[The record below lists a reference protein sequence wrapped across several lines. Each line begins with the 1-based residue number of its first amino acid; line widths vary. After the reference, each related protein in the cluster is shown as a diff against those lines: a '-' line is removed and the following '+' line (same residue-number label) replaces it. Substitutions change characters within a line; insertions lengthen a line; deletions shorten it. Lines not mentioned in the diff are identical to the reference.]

1 MSNKAMKYDALIIG
15 GGPAGATAALL
26 LARSG
31 WSVALVEK
39 GTYPRRK
46 VCGEFISATSLPL
59 LHDIGVSQFFISHAG
74 PEVRRVGL
82 FVEDEVLTAEMPE
95 AHNAFGK
102 WGRALGREHLDLAL
116 ADLAVA
122 NGARVWQDTSAGVL
136 RRSND
141 GFVCDII
148 KSRNPDRL
156 ESRLVIIAN
165 GSWERTFIPQRPRA
179 HKPADLLAFKA
190 HFTGCDLATDLMPL
204 LVFRGGYGGL
214 VNSDGGR
221 VTLSC
226 CIRRD
231 ALLRCRREFRTSTAG
246 EAVLRYLERSSQGL
260 LQLAK
265 RAQRQGAWL
274 SSGPIWPG
282 IRSCYAE
289 GMFFAGNAAGEA
301 HPIIAEGISM
311 AMQSGWLLAKQL
323 VRAQNEIVAG
333 RGLAAAG
340 RAYEKDWKRS
350 FARRI
355 DFAAMF
361 AEAATRP
368 AAVTL
373 LLPLIRQVPSILTLG
388 AQLGGKVSETV
399 SAG

>member
-1 MSNKAMKYDALIIG
+1 LG
-15 GGPAGATAALL
+15 G
-26 LARSG
+26 
-31 WSVALVEK
+31 
-39 GTYPRRK
+39 
-46 VCGEFISATSLPL
+46 
-59 LHDIGVSQFFISHAG
+59 
-74 PEVRRVGL
+74 
-82 FVEDEVLTAEMPE
+82 
-95 AHNAFGK
+95 
-102 WGRALGREHLDLAL
+102 
-116 ADLAVA
+116 
-122 NGARVWQDTSAGVL
+122 L

-148 KSRNPDRL
+148 KSHSPDRL
-156 ESRLVIIAN
+156 ESRLVIVAN
-165 GSWERTFIPQRPRA
+165 GSWERTFVQRRPRA
-179 HKPADLLAFKA
+179 HKPTDLLAFKA
-190 HFTGCDLATDLMPL
+190 NFTGCDLATDLMPL
-204 LVFRGGYGGL
+204 LVFPGGYGGV

-231 ALLRCRREFRTSTAG
+231 ALLRCRREFRTSSAG
-246 EAVLRYLERSSQGL
+246 EAVLRHLERSSQGL
-260 LQLAK
+260 FQLAK
-265 RAQRQGAWL
+265 RAQRQGSWL

-282 IRSCYAE
+282 IRNCYAE

-323 VRAQNEIVAG
+323 VRVQDGIVAG

-340 RAYEKDWKRS
+340 RAYAKDWNRS

-355 DFAAMF
+355 YFAAIF
-361 AEAATRP
+361 AEAAARP

-373 LLPLIRQVPSILTLG
+373 LLPFIRRVPSILTFG
-388 AQLGGKVSETV
+388 AQLSGKISETV

>member
-26 LARSG
+26 LARAG
-31 WSVALVEK
+31 WSVALIEK

-59 LHDIGVSQFFISHAG
+59 LHELGIAQFFTSHAG

-82 FVEDEVLTAEMPE
+82 FAGDEVLAAAMPE
-95 AHNAFGK
+95 ARNAFGK

-116 ADLAVA
+116 ANLAVA
-122 NGARVWQDTSAGVL
+122 NGARIWEDTTAGAL

-141 GFVCDII
+141 GFVCDIL
-148 KSRNPDRL
+148 KSRSPDRL
-156 ESRLVIIAN
+156 ESRLVIVAN
-165 GSWERTFIPQRPRA
+165 GSWERTFMPQCPRPHRTT
-179 HKPADLLAFKA
+179 DLLAFKA
-190 HFTGCDLATDLMPL
+190 NFTGCDLATDLMPL
-204 LVFRGGYGGL
+204 LVFPGGYGGL

-231 ALLRCRREFRTSTAG
+231 ALLRCRREFRASSAG
-246 EAVLRYLERSSQGL
+246 EAVLRHLERSSQGL
-260 LQLAK
+260 SQLAK
-265 RAQRQGAWL
+265 RAQRQGSWL

-282 IRSCYAE
+282 IRNCYAE

-301 HPIIAEGISM
+301 HPIIAEGLSM

-323 VRAQNEIVAG
+323 VRAQNEIVTG

-340 RAYEKDWKRS
+340 RAYAKDWNRS

-355 DFAAMF
+355 YFAAMF

-373 LLPLIRQVPSILTLG
+373 LLPFIRRVPSVLTFG

>member
-15 GGPAGATAALL
+15 GGPAGATAALI
-26 LARSG
+26 LARNG
-31 WSVALVEK
+31 WSVALVER
-39 GTYPRRK
+39 GTYPRRR
-46 VCGEFISATSLPL
+46 VCGEFISATNLPL
-59 LHDIGVSQFFISHAG
+59 LHDLGIAQFFTSHAG

-82 FVEDEVLTAEMPE
+82 FAGDEVLTAAMPE
-95 AHNAFGK
+95 ARSAFGK

-122 NGARVWQDTSAGVL
+122 NGARIWQDTSAVAL

-141 GFVCDII
+141 GFVCDI
-148 KSRNPDRL
+148 KSRNPNRL
-156 ESRLVIIAN
+156 EGRLAIVAN
-165 GSWERTFIPQRPRA
+165 GSWEQTFMPQRLRA
-179 HKPADLLAFKA
+179 HKPTDMLAFKA

-231 ALLRCRREFRTSTAG
+231 ALVRCRREFRTSSAG
-246 EAVLRYLERSSQGL
+246 EAVLRHLERSSQGL
-260 LQLAK
+260 FQLAK
-265 RAQRQGAWL
+265 RAQRQGSWL
-274 SSGPIWPG
+274 ASGPIWPG
-282 IRSCYAE
+282 IRNCYA
-289 GMFFAGNAAGEA
+289 GGIFFAGNAAGEA

-311 AMQSGWLLAKQL
+311 AMQSGWLLATRL

-333 RGLAAAG
+333 HGLAAAV
-340 RAYEKDWKRS
+340 RAYEKDWTKS

-355 DFAAMF
+355 CFAAMF

-373 LLPLIRQVPSILTLG
+373 LLPFIRRAPSILTLG
-388 AQLGGKVSETV
+388 AQLGGKVSEAV

>member
-15 GGPAGATAALL
+15 GGPAGATAALI
-26 LARSG
+26 LARNG
-31 WSVALVEK
+31 WSVALVER
-39 GTYPRRK
+39 GTYPRRR
-46 VCGEFISATSLPL
+46 VCGEFISATNLPL
-59 LHDIGVSQFFISHAG
+59 LHDLGIAQFFTSHAG

-82 FVEDEVLTAEMPE
+82 FAGDEVLTAAMPE
-95 AHNAFGK
+95 ARSAFGK

-122 NGARVWQDTSAGVL
+122 NGARIWQDTSAVAL

-141 GFVCDII
+141 GFVCDI
-148 KSRNPDRL
+148 KSRNPNRL
-156 ESRLVIIAN
+156 EGRLAIVAN
-165 GSWERTFIPQRPRA
+165 GSWEQTFMPQRLRA
-179 HKPADLLAFKA
+179 HKPTDMLAFKA

-221 VTLSC
+221 VTLSY

-231 ALLRCRREFRTSTAG
+231 ALVRCRREFRTSSAG
-246 EAVLRYLERSSQGL
+246 EAVLRHLERSSQGL
-260 LQLAK
+260 FQLAK
-265 RAQRQGAWL
+265 RAQRQGSWL

-282 IRSCYAE
+282 IRNCYA
-289 GMFFAGNAAGEA
+289 GGIFFAGNAAGEA

-311 AMQSGWLLAKQL
+311 AMQSGWLLARRL

-333 RGLAAAG
+333 HGLAAAG
-340 RAYEKDWKRS
+340 RAYEKDWKKS

-355 DFAAMF
+355 YFAAMF

-373 LLPLIRQVPSILTLG
+373 LLPFIRRVPSILTLG
-388 AQLGGKVSETV
+388 AQLGGKVSEAV